1 MLCQEGILDQHS
13 WFGQT
18 LEQPRWSYCLFE
30 NLVEVILMN
39 YESWDFK
46 QVPCQVSISLC
57 PPYSLS
63 KYPCQAVA
71 WSKSTTV
78 HGQDHDPHR
87 VTFGDFHGWYG
98 DLLSVYRPDVNRLA
112 EDAQGSNLFLVA
124 HWHSLHGLWM
134 RTVSARGRHNKLGY
148 QANRGQKITTSA
160 DFILTFQKLP

>member
-87 VTFGDFHGWYG
+87 VTFGDDMEIFYQSIDQMWTDWLKMPKEATCFWLHTGTHCMGFECERWVLG
-98 DLLSVYRPDVNRLA
+98 DA
-112 EDAQGSNLFLVA
+112 
-124 HWHSLHGLWM
+124 
-134 RTVSARGRHNKLGY
+134 
-148 QANRGQKITTSA
+148 TTNW
-160 DFILTFQKLP
+160 DIKQIGGKR